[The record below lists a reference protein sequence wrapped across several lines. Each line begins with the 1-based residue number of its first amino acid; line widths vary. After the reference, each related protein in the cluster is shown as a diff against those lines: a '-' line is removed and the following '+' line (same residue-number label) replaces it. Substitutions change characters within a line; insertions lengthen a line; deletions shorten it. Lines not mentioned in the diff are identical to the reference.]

1 MTDATSTPADETG
14 ADDTAVSVEAAG
26 ISDGAYTLI
35 AADFAD
41 TDIAMEAY
49 EALKKVEDGAT
60 VKIDGVVVVRRD
72 AGGKLEVQ
80 KATDHSTREGL
91 TWGAVGGAVLGVLFP
106 PSIIGS
112 ALVVGAGGGLIGKL
126 RERHHKKEL
135 AKELEDAIAPGHSG
149 IIALVSNPSEVK
161 IRTALEKADRIVEKA
176 VDDAAAADIKAAG
189 KDADSAA
196 DSGAAADAPSATDS
210 NSADKK

>member
-1 MTDATSTPADETG
+1 MTDTTSTPADGTG
-14 ADDTAVSVEAAG
+14 ADDEAVSVEAAG
-26 ISDGAYTLI
+26 ISNGAYTLL
-35 AADFAD
+35 AADFSD
-41 TDIAMEAY
+41 TDVAMEAY

-60 VKIDGVVVVRRD
+60 VKIEGVVVVRRD

-106 PSIIGS
+106 PSVIGS

-149 IIALVSNPSEVK
+149 IIALVSDPGEVK
-161 IRTALEKADRIVEKA
+161 IRKALEKADHIVEKA

-189 KDADSAA
+189 KESD
-196 DSGAAADAPSATDS
+196 GAADAPPAAESSSSET
-210 NSADKK
+210 K

>member
-1 MTDATSTPADETG
+1 MTDSSSTPADQSG
-14 ADDTAVSVEAAG
+14 ADDTVSVRAAG
-26 ISDGAYTLI
+26 VSDGAYTLL

-49 EALKKVEDGAT
+49 EELKKVEDGAT

-91 TWGAVGGAVLGVLFP
+91 AWGAVGGAVLGVLFP

-112 ALVVGAGGGLIGKL
+112 ALVVGAGGGIFGKL

-135 AKELEDAIAPGHSG
+135 AKELEDSIEPGHSG
-149 IIALVSNPSEVK
+149 IIALVSNPGEVK
-161 IRTALEKADRIVEKA
+161 IRKALEKADHIVEKA
-176 VDDAAAADIKAAG
+176 IDDAAAADLKAAG
-189 KDADSAA
+189 KDGSSAGG
-196 DSGAAADAPSATDS
+196 SGD
-210 NSADKK
+210 DK

>member
-1 MTDATSTPADETG
+1 MTDATSTPADGTG
-14 ADDTAVSVEAAG
+14 TDDEAVSVTAAG

-35 AADFAD
+35 AADFSD

-49 EALKKVEDGAT
+49 EALKTVEDGAT

-72 AGGKLEVQ
+72 ADGKLEVQ
-80 KATDHSTREGL
+80 KATDQSTRDGL

-112 ALVVGAGGGLIGKL
+112 ALVVGAGGGIIGKL

-149 IIALVSNPSEVK
+149 IIALVSDPGEVK
-161 IRTALEKADRIVEKA
+161 IREALEKADRIVEKA

-189 KDADSAA
+189 KDGDSAA
-196 DSGAAADAPSATDS
+196 DASSAAEASAEGG
-210 NSADKK
+210 SAEKK

>member
-1 MTDATSTPADETG
+1 MTDTTSTPADDTG
-14 ADDTAVSVEAAG
+14 ADDTGVSVAAAG
-26 ISDGAYTLI
+26 VSDGAYTLI

-41 TDIAMEAY
+41 TDIAMEAF
-49 EALKKVEDGAT
+49 EALKTVEDGAT

-80 KATDHSTREGL
+80 KATDHSTRDGL

-112 ALVVGAGGGLIGKL
+112 ALVVGAGGGIIGKL

-149 IIALVSNPSEVK
+149 IIALVSNPGEVK
-161 IRTALEKADRIVEKA
+161 IRKALEKADRIVEKA

-189 KDADSAA
+189 KDGDSAA
-196 DSGAAADAPSATDS
+196 AAGAADTPSVTESD
-210 NSADKK
+210 SADKK

>member
-1 MTDATSTPADETG
+1 MTDETSTPADGTG
-14 ADDTAVSVEAAG
+14 ADDEAVSVAAAG

-41 TDIAMEAY
+41 TDVAMEAY
-49 EALKKVEDGAT
+49 EALKTVEDGAT

-91 TWGAVGGAVLGVLFP
+91 AWGAVGGAVLGVLFP

-112 ALVVGAGGGLIGKL
+112 ALVVGAGGGIVGKL

-135 AKELEDAIAPGHSG
+135 AKELEDAIEPGHSG
-149 IIALVSNPSEVK
+149 IIALVSNPGEVK
-161 IRTALEKADRIVEKA
+161 IRKALEKADRIVEKA

-189 KDADSAA
+189 KDADGAA
-196 DSGAAADAPSATDS
+196 GSGVAADAPAAAEGDS
-210 NSADKK
+210 DKK

>member
-1 MTDATSTPADETG
+1 MTDATSTPADGTG
-14 ADDTAVSVEAAG
+14 TDDEAVSVTAAG

-35 AADFAD
+35 AADFSD

-49 EALKKVEDGAT
+49 EALKTVEDGAT

-80 KATDHSTREGL
+80 KATDHSTRDGL

-112 ALVVGAGGGLIGKL
+112 ALVVGAGGGIIGKL

-149 IIALVSNPSEVK
+149 IIALVSDPGELK
-161 IRTALEKADRIVEKA
+161 IRKALEKADRIVEKA

-189 KDADSAA
+189 KDGDSAA
-196 DSGAAADAPSATDS
+196 DSGAAADARAAEGDSAE
-210 NSADKK
+210 KK

>member
-1 MTDATSTPADETG
+1 MTDATSTPANETG
-14 ADDTAVSVEAAG
+14 TEDTTVSVQAAG

-49 EALKKVEDGAT
+49 EALKKVEDGET

-106 PSIIGS
+106 PSIIAS
-112 ALVVGAGGGLIGKL
+112 ALVVGAGGGVIGKL

-149 IIALVSNPSEVK
+149 IIALVSDPGE
-161 IRTALEKADRIVEKA
+161 IRIRKALEKADRIVEKA

-189 KDADSAA
+189 KVSDSVA
-196 DSGAAADAPSATDS
+196 DSGAAAEASSATASD
-210 NSADKK
+210 SADKK

>member
-1 MTDATSTPADETG
+1 MTDATSTPADGTG
-14 ADDTAVSVEAAG
+14 TDDEAVSVTAAG

-35 AADFAD
+35 AADFSD

-49 EALKKVEDGAT
+49 EALKTVEDGAT

-80 KATDHSTREGL
+80 KATDHSTRDGL

-112 ALVVGAGGGLIGKL
+112 ALVVGAGGGIIGKL

-149 IIALVSNPSEVK
+149 IIALVSDPGELK
-161 IRTALEKADRIVEKA
+161 IRKALEKADRIVEKA

-189 KDADSAA
+189 KESDAAA
-196 DSGAAADAPSATDS
+196 DSGSAADAPAAQGDS
-210 NSADKK
+210 DKK

>member
-1 MTDATSTPADETG
+1 MTDATSAPAEG
-14 ADDTAVSVEAAG
+14 AAADDEPIDVTAAG
-26 ISDGAYTLI
+26 ISDGAYTLL

-41 TDIAMEAY
+41 TDTALTAY
-49 EALKKVEDGAT
+49 EALKDVEDGAT

-72 AGGKLEVQ
+72 TDGKLEVQ

-112 ALVVGAGGGLIGKL
+112 ALVVGAGGGIIGKL

-135 AKELEDAIAPGHSG
+135 AKELEDAIEPGHSG
-149 IIALVSNPSEVK
+149 IIALVSNPGEVK
-161 IRTALEKADRIVEKA
+161 IRKALEKADHIVEKA
-176 VDDAAAADIKAAG
+176 VDDAAAADLKAAG
-189 KDADSAA
+189 RAEGSA
-196 DSGAAADAPSATDS
+196 DSGSGADT
-210 NSADKK
+210 K

>member
-1 MTDATSTPADETG
+1 MSDATSTPADGTG
-14 ADDTAVSVEAAG
+14 ADDTGVGVTAAG

-41 TDIAMEAY
+41 TEIAMEAY

-72 AGGKLEVQ
+72 TGGKLEVQ

-149 IIALVSNPSEVK
+149 IIALVSNPGEVK

-189 KDADSAA
+189 KDSDSAA
-196 DSGAAADAPSATDS
+196 SATES
-210 NSADKK
+210 SSSDKK

>member
-1 MTDATSTPADETG
+1 MTDSTSTPADETG
-14 ADDTAVSVEAAG
+14 ADDTTVSVAAAG

-41 TDIAMEAY
+41 TDVAMEAY
-49 EALKKVEDGAT
+49 EALKTVEDGAT

-91 TWGAVGGAVLGVLFP
+91 AWGAVGGAVLGVLFP

-112 ALVVGAGGGLIGKL
+112 ALVVGAGGGIIGKL

-135 AKELEDAIAPGHSG
+135 AKELEDAIEPGHSG
-149 IIALVSNPSEVK
+149 IIALVSNPGEVK

-176 VDDAAAADIKAAG
+176 VDDAAAADLKAAG

-196 DSGAAADAPSATDS
+196 DSGAAADAPAAAQGDS
-210 NSADKK
+210 DKK

>member
-1 MTDATSTPADETG
+1 MTDSSSTSADETSTG
-14 ADDTAVSVEAAG
+14 DAPVSVEAAG
-26 ISDGAYTLI
+26 ISDGAYTLL

-60 VKIDGVVVVRRD
+60 VKIEGVVVVRRNAD
-72 AGGKLEVQ
+72 GKLEVQ

-91 TWGAVGGAVLGVLFP
+91 KWGAVGGAVLGVLFP

-112 ALVVGAGGGLIGKL
+112 ALVVGAGGGIIGKL

-135 AKELEDAIAPGHSG
+135 AKELEDSIEPGHSG
-149 IIALVSNPSEVK
+149 IVALVSDPGEVK
-161 IRTALEKADRIVEKA
+161 VRKALEKADHIVEKA
-176 VDDAAAADIKAAG
+176 LDDAAAADLKAAG
-189 KDADSAA
+189 KDADSADA
-196 DSGAAADAPSATDS
+196 KKDDGA
-210 NSADKK
+210 

>member
-1 MTDATSTPADETG
+1 MTDSTSTPADETG
-14 ADDTAVSVEAAG
+14 ADDTAVNVAAAG

-41 TDIAMEAY
+41 TDVAMEAY
-49 EALKKVEDGAT
+49 EALKTVEDGAT

-91 TWGAVGGAVLGVLFP
+91 AWGAVGGAVLGVLFP

-112 ALVVGAGGGLIGKL
+112 ALVVGAGGGIVGKL

-135 AKELEDAIAPGHSG
+135 AKELEDAIEPGHSG
-149 IIALVSNPSEVK
+149 IIALVSNPGEVK

-196 DSGAAADAPSATDS
+196 DSSAAADAPAALEGD
-210 NSADKK
+210 ADKK

>member
-1 MTDATSTPADETG
+1 MTDATSTPADDTG
-14 ADDTAVSVEAAG
+14 ADDTAVSVAAAG

-41 TDIAMEAY
+41 TDVALEAY
-49 EALKKVEDGAT
+49 EALKTVEDGAT
-60 VKIDGVVVVRRD
+60 VKIDGVVVVKRD
-72 AGGKLEVQ
+72 ADGKLQVQ

-91 TWGAVGGAVLGVLFP
+91 AWGAVGGAVLGVLFP

-112 ALVVGAGGGLIGKL
+112 ALVVGAGGGIFGKL

-149 IIALVSNPSEVK
+149 IIALVSNPGEVK
-161 IRTALEKADRIVEKA
+161 IRKALEKADRIVEKA
-176 VDDAAAADIKAAG
+176 VDDAAAADLKAAG

-196 DSGAAADAPSATDS
+196 DSSATADAPAASEGDS
-210 NSADKK
+210 DKK

>member
-1 MTDATSTPADETG
+1 MTDATSTPADGTG
-14 ADDTAVSVEAAG
+14 TDDEAVSVTAAG

-35 AADFAD
+35 AADFSD
-41 TDIAMEAY
+41 TDVAMEAY
-49 EALKKVEDGAT
+49 EALKTVEDGAT

-72 AGGKLEVQ
+72 ADGKLEVQ

-91 TWGAVGGAVLGVLFP
+91 AWGAVGGAVLGVLFP

-112 ALVVGAGGGLIGKL
+112 ALVVGAGGGVFGKL

-149 IIALVSNPSEVK
+149 IIALVSNPGEVK

-189 KDADSAA
+189 KDGDSAA
-196 DSGAAADAPSATDS
+196 DASSAAEASAEGG
-210 NSADKK
+210 SAEKK

>member
-1 MTDATSTPADETG
+1 MTDATSTPADKSG
-14 ADDTAVSVEAAG
+14 ADDGAVSVEAAG

-41 TDIAMEAY
+41 TDIALEAY
-49 EALKKVEDGAT
+49 EELKKVEDGAT
-60 VKIDGVVVVRRD
+60 VKIDGVVVVKRNTD
-72 AGGKLEVQ
+72 GKLEVQ

-91 TWGAVGGAVLGVLFP
+91 AWGAVGGAVLGVLFP

-112 ALVVGAGGGLIGKL
+112 ALVVGAGGGIFGKL

-135 AKELEDAIAPGHSG
+135 AKELEDAIDPGHSG
-149 IIALVSNPSEVK
+149 IIALVSNPGEVK
-161 IRTALEKADRIVEKA
+161 IRKALEKADRIVEKA

-189 KDADSAA
+189 KESDSAA
-196 DSGAAADAPSATDS
+196 DSPSATASDD
-210 NSADKK
+210 ADKK

>member
-1 MTDATSTPADETG
+1 MTDATSTPADGTG
-14 ADDTAVSVEAAG
+14 TGDEAVSVTAAG

-35 AADFAD
+35 AADFSD

-49 EALKKVEDGAT
+49 EALKTVEDGAT

-112 ALVVGAGGGLIGKL
+112 ALVVGAGGGIIGKL

-149 IIALVSNPSEVK
+149 IIALVSNPGELK
-161 IRTALEKADRIVEKA
+161 IRKALEKADRIVEKA

-189 KDADSAA
+189 KESDAAA
-196 DSGAAADAPSATDS
+196 DSGSAADAPAAQGDS
-210 NSADKK
+210 DKK

>member
-1 MTDATSTPADETG
+1 MTDATSTPADGTG
-14 ADDTAVSVEAAG
+14 TDDEAVSVTAAG

-35 AADFAD
+35 AADFSD

-49 EALKKVEDGAT
+49 EALKTVEDGAT

-80 KATDHSTREGL
+80 KATDHSTRDGL

-112 ALVVGAGGGLIGKL
+112 ALVVGAGGGIIGKL

-149 IIALVSNPSEVK
+149 IISLVSDPGEVK
-161 IRTALEKADRIVEKA
+161 IRKALEKADRIVEKA

-189 KDADSAA
+189 KDGDSAA
-196 DSGAAADAPSATDS
+196 DSGAAADAPAAEGD
-210 NSADKK
+210 SADKK

>member
-1 MTDATSTPADETG
+1 MTDATSTPADKPG
-14 ADDTAVSVEAAG
+14 ADDGAVSVEAAG

-41 TDIAMEAY
+41 TDIALAAY
-49 EALKKVEDGAT
+49 EELKKVEDGAT
-60 VKIDGVVVVRRD
+60 VKIDGVVVVRRNAD
-72 AGGKLEVQ
+72 GKLEVQ

-91 TWGAVGGAVLGVLFP
+91 AWGAVGGAVLGVLFP

-112 ALVVGAGGGLIGKL
+112 ALVVGAGGGIFGKL

-135 AKELEDAIAPGHSG
+135 AKELEDAIDPGHSG
-149 IIALVSNPSEVK
+149 IIALVSNPGEVK
-161 IRTALEKADRIVEKA
+161 IRKALEKADRIVEKA

-189 KDADSAA
+189 KESDSAA
-196 DSGAAADAPSATDS
+196 DSPSATAS
-210 NSADKK
+210 NDADKK